1 MLLTLGTQTLLTI
14 SGRSTLSG
22 VLLRTAYHRPWYVP
36 RSWIG
41 RGSRGLLPGH
51 GRRVGTPRFSY
62 DTEARFGRDHTT
74 TGTLLPSANIGS
86 TQRQYSS
93 NLKKKQPRVVAV
105 KSVEGSELLQNVLQ
119 KNKQLLQEKRDV
131 LVRDIRER
139 KEKVK
144 ERVEEVIERENIAT
158 VPNLLCIGRIVASPY
173 LGYVIVQGE
182 FRLAMGMLIVA
193 GLTDMADGLIARHWP
208 SQASRLGSFLDP
220 MADKVL
226 VGSLVIAMSYIDLLP
241 LWLTAMILFRDVFL
255 IGAGF
260 VIRYISLPQP
270 RTLSRYFDV
279 THATA
284 QLAPTFV
291 SKLNTAVQLVT
302 VAATLGAPI
311 FNYVDHAYLHG
322 LWYLT
327 GFTTVAAAVSYLTSK
342 DTYKILR
349 KKS

>member
-1 MLLTLGTQTLLTI
+1 MLLTHGTYTLHAVA
-14 SGRSTLSG
+14 G
-22 VLLRTAYHRPWYVP
+22 RTALSELVLRAASHHTWFGLAP
-36 RSWIG
+36 G
-41 RGSRGLLPGH
+41 RLACAAPAAWGVRAREQTPGSSLAYYCGQ
-51 GRRVGTPRFSY
+51 RRY
-62 DTEARFGRDHTT
+62 C
-74 TGTLLPSANIGS
+74 
-86 TQRQYSS
+86 S

-119 KNKQLLQEKRDV
+119 KNKQLLQEKRDG

-139 KEKVK
+139 KDKVK
-144 ERVEEVIERENIAT
+144 ERVEEVIERENVAT

-173 LGYVIVQGE
+173 LGYVIVQGD

-193 GLTDMADGLIARHWP
+193 GLTDLADGLIARHWP
-208 SQASRLGSFLDP
+208 NQASRLGSFLDP

-284 QLAPTFV
+284 QLAPTFI

-311 FNYVDHAYLHG
+311 SYVDHAYLHG

-327 GFTTVAAAVSYLTSK
+327 GFTTVAAAASYLTSK